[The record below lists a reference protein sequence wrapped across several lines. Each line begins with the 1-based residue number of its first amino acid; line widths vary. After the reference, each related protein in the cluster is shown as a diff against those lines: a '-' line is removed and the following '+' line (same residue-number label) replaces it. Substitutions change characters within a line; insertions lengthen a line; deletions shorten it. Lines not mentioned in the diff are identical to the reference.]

1 MDGKGPKWT
10 VGDALFGVGS
20 VLISLGVALMSAPA
34 GLITLGGCCLLGWFL
49 TDRSGGDWR

>member
-49 TDRSGGDWR
+49 TDRSGGDRR